1 MECIRKH
8 RNGMK
13 MPHENHLFQMGSSHQ
28 VLDPKIILVK
38 RTVKLVGKVVNL
50 DTDFISQDH
59 RSNIL
64 VFPHFWASLFG
75 GCQSENHQTI
85 NSMMSEGSSSME

>member
-1 MECIRKH
+1 
-8 RNGMK
+8 MK

-64 VFPHFWASLFG
+64 VFPHHFKRIFVWLSK
-75 GCQSENHQTI
+75 
-85 NSMMSEGSSSME
+85 